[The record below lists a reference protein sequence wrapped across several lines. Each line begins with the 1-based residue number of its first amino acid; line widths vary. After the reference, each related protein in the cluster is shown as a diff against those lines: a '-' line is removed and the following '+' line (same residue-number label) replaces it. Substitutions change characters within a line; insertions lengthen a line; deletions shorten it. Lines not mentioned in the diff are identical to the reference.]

1 MLFRTHL
8 QAAEIYLSA
17 GDLEGAISALQAA
30 QKRAGSIPS
39 RDTRTAAKKLVGR
52 AIVLTRAA
60 TLARSIQETSQ

>member
-8 QAAEIYLSA
+8 QAAKIYLSA

-39 RDTRTAAKKLVGR
+39 RDTRAAAKKLVGR